1 MKILLKFITVTILLL
16 FIQEIGMAQS
26 LDDQSKVL
34 QKCIDQLEM
43 QTYYPLDATGNP
55 DQLYMMQY
63 AVAFPV
69 GLNVSKAGK
78 AVLFMSREEIMLNKV
93 KSYFIF
99 RSFDI
104 TGNVAKA
111 SFSYFY
117 SYDYTTNQFKMVMVN
132 IELNKTN
139 LDWGVINFKI
149 QGDIK

>member
-1 MKILLKFITVTILLL
+1 MKILSKFITVTIFLV

-34 QKCIDQLEM
+34 QKCIDQLEL
-43 QTYYPLDATGNP
+43 QRYYPLDAAGNP
-55 DQLYMMQY
+55 DQIYMMQY

-69 GLNVSKAGK
+69 GLNVSKSGK
-78 AVLFMSREEIMLNKV
+78 AVLFMSRDEIILNKV

-117 SYDYTTNQFKMVMVN
+117 SFDYTTNQFKMVIVN
-132 IELNKTN
+132 IELNKVN
-139 LDWGVINFKI
+139 LDWSVINIKI
-149 QGDIK
+149 EGDIK

>member
-1 MKILLKFITVTILLL
+1 MKILLKFITVAIFLVFL
-16 FIQEIGMAQS
+16 QEIGMAQS

-34 QKCIDQLEM
+34 QKCFDLTELQP
-43 QTYYPLDATGNP
+43 YFPLDNTGNP
-55 DQLYMMQY
+55 GQVYVMQY
-63 AVAFPV
+63 AVSFPV
-69 GLNVSKAGK
+69 GMNVSKAGK
-78 AVLFMSREEIMLNKV
+78 PVLFASRDEILQGKIAY
-93 KSYFIF
+93 YFIF

-117 SYDYTTNQFKMVMVN
+117 SFDYTTNQFKMVMVN